1 MIAFF
6 SESKSVVISI
16 NKFGEQFIDLFALVI
31 IWIICLVG
39 LIILFWMIKEENVL
53 KNSLYKSDKRPMIE
67 QNQSFFDIDNNISG
81 RIDKGEIKGV
91 LVESVNN
98 IDEKINLKD

>member
-1 MIAFF
+1 
-6 SESKSVVISI
+6 
-16 NKFGEQFIDLFALVI
+16 
-31 IWIICLVG
+31 
-39 LIILFWMIKEENVL
+39 MIK
-53 KNSLYKSDKRPMIE
+53 
-67 QNQSFFDIDNNISG
+67 QNQSFFDIDNNISD

>member
-31 IWIICLVG
+31 IWIISLVG
-39 LIILFWMIKEENVL
+39 LIILFLMIKEEKIL
-53 KNSLYKSDKRPMIE
+53 KNSIYNSNKRSIIK
-67 QNQSFFDIDNNISG
+67 QNQSFFDIDNSIS
-81 RIDKGEIKGV
+81 IKKDEIQITGV
-91 LVESVNN
+91 LVEPDKN
-98 IDEKINLKD
+98 IDE

>member
-53 KNSLYKSDKRPMIE
+53 KKSFYKSDKRPMIK
-67 QNQSFFDIDNNISG
+67 QNQSFFDIDNNISD